1 MFATR
6 TRVWVAGTVLLAV
19 LVSAAGWFLL
29 ISPKRAEAAELEQ
42 QTEATELS
50 NQQLETRIAQLKEQ
64 FAELPQYQAEL
75 AAIQQA
81 MPGDPALPTLVRT
94 LDDMADR
101 HEVTLMSLAPGQ
113 PAAVQQPTP
122 TAPAEPAEDGAA
134 EGEGADA
141 DAAGDATADAA
152 GDAAAEDPA
161 ADPAAPADP
170 AATATPV
177 GAGMVLVSVPV
188 TLTTVGDFFASEMFL
203 KDLQAEMT
211 RAFLVQNLSITTE
224 PGGEASGG
232 KPATENGDITTTISG
247 SVFVLKTAD
256 AAPAAPATTT
266 TP

>member
-19 LVSAAGWFLL
+19 LISVAGWFLL

-50 NQQLETRIAQLKEQ
+50 NQQLEARIAQLKEQ

-122 TAPAEPAEDGAA
+122 TAPAEPAESAEDGAA

-141 DAAGDATADAA
+141 DAAGDA
-152 GDAAAEDPA
+152 AAEDADPAA

>member
-19 LVSAAGWFLL
+19 LISVAGWFLL

-50 NQQLETRIAQLKEQ
+50 NQQLEARIAQLKEQ

-134 EGEGADA
+134 EGEDA
-141 DAAGDATADAA
+141 DADAA
-152 GDAAAEDPA
+152 GDAAAEDADPAA

>member
-6 TRVWVAGTVLLAV
+6 TRVWVTGTVLLAV
-19 LVSAAGWFLL
+19 LISVAGWFLL

-50 NQQLETRIAQLKEQ
+50 NQQLEARIAQLKEQ

-81 MPGDPALPTLVRT
+81 MPQDPALPTLVRT

-113 PAAVQQPTP
+113 PATVQQPTP
-122 TAPAEPAEDGAA
+122 TAPAAPAEDGAA
-134 EGEGADA
+134 EGAEGEAGDA
-141 DAAGDATADAA
+141 DAAGDP
-152 GDAAAEDPA
+152 AAEDPA

-232 KPATENGDITTTISG
+232 KPATQNGDITTTISG

>member
-6 TRVWVAGTVLLAV
+6 TRVWVTGTVLLAV
-19 LVSAAGWFLL
+19 LISAAGWFLL

-50 NQQLETRIAQLKEQ
+50 NQQLEARIAQLKEQ

-122 TAPAEPAEDGAA
+122 TAPAAPAEDGAA
-134 EGEGADA
+134 EGAEGEDA
-141 DAAGDATADAA
+141 DADAA

-161 ADPAAPADP
+161 ADPAVPADP

-232 KPATENGDITTTISG
+232 KPATQNGDITTTISG